1 MAESGQ
7 VLPDGFLFLKEPINL
22 TQPARMEKA
31 ILGLDIGGT
40 GIKGGVLV
48 KGHLED
54 IRSIPTPAL
63 ESQEHIL
70 ETIASFIDTYA
81 HYDFVGIGIGIPGL
95 VDTQKGIVLGLA
107 NIPSFQHVELKKFL
121 TSRFGKPVFINNDA
135 NCFAIGVHKYGVG
148 KPYKNLVGITLGTG
162 TGGGIVING
171 HLYSGLFSSAGE
183 WCSAP
188 YLDHNYEYYCSGK
201 FFQNF
206 YHSKPKALAKL
217 ALAGDKTAI
226 RAFDEFGHH
235 LGELLKVIMFS
246 LAPEAIVLGG
256 SIRKT
261 FPLFKKSMMTTL
273 NTFAYKTV
281 LANTKIL
288 ISEMDETAIHGAV
301 ALVDVE
307 SDMVIA

>member
-1 MAESGQ
+1 
-7 VLPDGFLFLKEPINL
+7 
-22 TQPARMEKA
+22 MEKA

-40 GIKGGVLV
+40 GIKGGILI

-54 IRSIPTPAL
+54 IRTIPTPAL
-63 ESQEHIL
+63 ESKAIIL
-70 ETIASFIDTYA
+70 ETIASFIETYN

-95 VDTQKGIVLGLA
+95 VDTQEGIVLGLA

-121 TSRFGKPVFINNDA
+121 VDRFSKPVFVNNDA

-148 KPYKNLVGITLGTG
+148 KPFKNLVGITLGTG

-171 HLYSGLFSSAGE
+171 HLYSGLFSAAGE

-188 YLDHNYEYYCSGK
+188 YLDHNFEYYCSGK
-201 FFQNF
+201 FFHNF
-206 YHSKPKALAKL
+206 YHSKPKVLSKQ
-217 ALAGDKTAI
+217 ALAGDPVALQ
-226 RAFDEFGHH
+226 AFEEFGKH
-235 LGELLKVIMFS
+235 LGELLKMIMYS

-261 FPLFKKSMMTTL
+261 YPLFKKSLFKTL
-273 NTFAYKTV
+273 ATFAYPSV
-281 LANTKIL
+281 LANLQIL
-288 ISEMDETAIHGAV
+288 ISELDETAIHGAV

-307 SDMVIA
+307 EDMVSI

>member
-1 MAESGQ
+1 
-7 VLPDGFLFLKEPINL
+7 
-22 TQPARMEKA
+22 MEKA

-40 GIKGGVLV
+40 SIKGGILI
-48 KGHLED
+48 KGHLTD

-63 ESQEHIL
+63 ESKAFIL
-70 ETIASFIDTYA
+70 ETIASFIETYS

-95 VDTQKGIVLGLA
+95 VDLKEGIVLGLA
-107 NIPSFQHVELKKFL
+107 NIPSFQHVELRKFL
-121 TSRFGKPVFINNDA
+121 TERFSKPVFVNNDA

-171 HLYSGLFSSAGE
+171 HLYSGLFSAAGE

-188 YLDHNYEYYCSGK
+188 YLDHNFEYYCSGK
-201 FFQNF
+201 FFHNF
-206 YHSKPKALAKL
+206 YNSKPKVLAKQ
-217 ALAGDKTAI
+217 ALTGDPVALQ
-226 RAFDEFGHH
+226 AFEEFGKH
-235 LGELLKVIMFS
+235 LGELLKMIMYS

-261 FPLFKKSMMTTL
+261 YPLFKKSLFKTL
-273 NTFAYKTV
+273 ETFAYPTV
-281 LANTKIL
+281 SANLKIL
-288 ISEMDETAIHGAV
+288 ISELDETAIHGAV

-307 SDMVIA
+307 EDMVTV

>member
-1 MAESGQ
+1 
-7 VLPDGFLFLKEPINL
+7 
-22 TQPARMEKA
+22 MEKA

-48 KGHLED
+48 DGHLQD
-54 IRSIPTPAL
+54 IRSIATPAL
-63 ESQEHIL
+63 ESQEFIL
-70 ETIASFIDTYA
+70 ETIASFIETYS
-81 HYDFVGIGIGIPGL
+81 DFEIVGIGIGIPGL
-95 VDTQKGIVLGLA
+95 VDTREGIILGLT

-121 TSRFGKPVFINNDA
+121 TQRFSKPVFINNDA

-162 TGGGIVING
+162 VGGGIVING
-171 HLYSGLFSSAGE
+171 QLYSGLFSAAGE

-188 YLDHNYEYYCSGK
+188 YLDQNFEFYCSGK

-206 YHSKPKALAKL
+206 YHSKPKALAKQ
-217 ALAGDKTAI
+217 ALCGDKVAQ
-226 RAFDEFGHH
+226 RAFDEFGKH
-235 LGELLKVIMFS
+235 LGELLKVIMYS

-261 FPLFKKSMMTTL
+261 FPLFKKSLHETID
-273 NTFAYKTV
+273 TFAYKTV
-281 LANTKIL
+281 LANTQIL

-301 ALVDVE
+301 ALVD
-307 SDMVIA
+307 IATDQVPV

>member
-1 MAESGQ
+1 
-7 VLPDGFLFLKEPINL
+7 
-22 TQPARMEKA
+22 MEKA

-40 GIKGGVLV
+40 GIKGGILI

-54 IRSIPTPAL
+54 IRTIPTPAL
-63 ESQEHIL
+63 ETKEFIL
-70 ETIASFIDTYA
+70 ETIANFIETYR
-81 HYDFVGIGIGIPGL
+81 HYDFLGIGIGIPGL
-95 VDTQKGIVLGLA
+95 VDTREGIVLGLA

-121 TSRFGKPVFINNDA
+121 TDRFFKPVFVNNDA

-148 KPYKNLVGITLGTG
+148 RPFKNLVGITLGTG

-171 HLYSGLFSSAGE
+171 HLYSGLFSAAGE

-201 FFQNF
+201 FFHNF
-206 YHSKPKALAKL
+206 YHSKPKTLAKL
-217 ALAGDKTAI
+217 ALAGDPIALQ
-226 RAFDEFGHH
+226 AFDEFGQH
-235 LGELLKVIMFS
+235 LGELFKVIIYS

-261 FPLFKKSMMTTL
+261 FPLFKKSLLKTL
-273 NTFAYKTV
+273 ETFAYPSV
-281 LANTKIL
+281 LANLKIL
-288 ISEMDETAIHGAV
+288 ISELDETAIHGAV

-307 SDMVIA
+307 EDMVKV

>member
-1 MAESGQ
+1 
-7 VLPDGFLFLKEPINL
+7 
-22 TQPARMEKA
+22 MEKA

-40 GIKGGVLV
+40 SIKGGVLV

-63 ESQEHIL
+63 ESKEHIL
-70 ETIASFIDTYA
+70 ETIAAFISTYS

-95 VDTQKGIVLGLA
+95 VDSSEGIVLGLA

-121 TSRFGKPVFINNDA
+121 TGRFSKPVFVNNDA

-148 KPYKNLVGITLGTG
+148 KPFKNLVGITLGTG
-162 TGGGIVING
+162 VGGGIVING
-171 HLYSGLFSSAGE
+171 HLYSGLFSAAGE

-188 YLDHNYEYYCSGK
+188 YLDHNFEYYCSGK
-201 FFQNF
+201 FFHQIYN
-206 YHSKPKALAKL
+206 SKPKALAKQ
-217 ALAGDKTAI
+217 ALTGDPVAI
-226 RAFDEFGHH
+226 QAFDEFGQH
-235 LGELLKVIMFS
+235 LGELLKMIMYG

-261 FPLFKKSMMTTL
+261 YPLFKKSLFKTL
-273 NTFAYKTV
+273 ETFAYPTV
-281 LANTKIL
+281 LSNLKIL
-288 ISEMDETAIHGAV
+288 ISELDETAIHGAV

-307 SDMVIA
+307 KIMVEA